1 MAVHVGTWRLL
12 RSKEA
17 IVIIVWYAVISLWLQ
32 GSGLTPFYYLNTLG
46 NQYGQWTYAICIA
59 LSYPIIGLL
68 ADMWIGRHKLI
79 TFSLWLNWA
88 TVIAVTLVSSLIV
101 VFNKTFTR
109 YAVKLSEMQ
118 ADVLVT
124 VLTVLEQIGFTS
136 FQVTAI
142 QFGTDQLQGAPKDHL
157 SSFIFWYIFVEQI
170 ATPIMEWVNYSFY
183 FTKTLYILIW
193 ALFGWS
199 LVIASLLTAIIS
211 IKTCFMSN
219 WFVRE
224 PGTPNPYR
232 LVYHVVK
239 FALKHK
245 HPLQSNNALTQWENK
260 RPSRLDYGMCKYGGP
275 FTAEEVENVKKL
287 LKLGAVLISLF
298 GVFIAAFT
306 LQDDWQSL
314 VMVHIGGR
322 TPTPENSL
330 PLLLEASCDT
340 VVLVFLIPLHELVIY
355 PLFQQYI
362 PSMLKR
368 IWMGAVL
375 IIACTVSILVIDAVG
390 HSVST
395 DVECYS
401 IQLLFNVT
409 KPYTL
414 TYSTLGIN
422 SAFMLIPNF
431 LYGLAMLTFHI
442 SLIEFIVIRSPHSM
456 KGMLLGLYYTFRFG
470 ISECFP
476 LSLQHVFD
484 YHSSGHHLSCA
495 SSFYLMLTIIAL
507 LSLVCF
513 TAVAYKIRHWDEH
526 EEIDVHSFVEEQ
538 EEEHMYQEN

>member
-1 MAVHVGTWRLL
+1 MAIGTWRLL

-17 IVIIVWYAVISLWLQ
+17 IIIIVWYAVISLWLQ
-32 GSGLTPFYYLNTLG
+32 GSGLAPVYLFNQAGTVG
-46 NQYGQWTYAICIA
+46 NPQYGQWTSTICIA
-59 LSYPIIGLL
+59 LSYPVIGLL
-68 ADMWIGRHKLI
+68 ADMWVGRHKLI
-79 TFSLWLNWA
+79 NFSLWLKWA
-88 TVIAVTLVSSLIV
+88 TVITVTLASSLVITISNTSITPNV
-101 VFNKTFTR
+101 
-109 YAVKLSEMQ
+109 SEIQ
-118 ADVLVT
+118 ADVLIT
-124 VLTVLEQIGFTS
+124 VFTLLEQIGLTS

-157 SSFIFWYIFVEQI
+157 SSFVFWYVFVEQI
-170 ATPIMEWVNYSFY
+170 ATPIIEWVNYSLY
-183 FTKTLYILIW
+183 FTETLNTYKW
-193 ALFGWS
+193 VLFGWS
-199 LVIASLLTAIIS
+199 LLVASLLTAILS
-211 IKTCFMSN
+211 IKNCFMSN

-232 LVYHVVK
+232 LVYHVIR

-245 HPLQSNNALTQWENK
+245 HPVQHNALTQWEN
-260 RPSRLDYGMCKYGGP
+260 RQPSRLDYGLYKYGGP
-275 FTAEEVENVKKL
+275 FTAEEVDNVKKL
-287 LKLGAVLISLF
+287 LKLGAVLLSLF

-355 PLFQQYI
+355 PLFQKYI
-362 PSMLKR
+362 LSMLKR

-401 IQLLFNVT
+401 IQLLFNAT
-409 KPYTL
+409 KPYAL

-422 SAFMLIPNF
+422 SAFILIPNF
-431 LYGLAMLTFHI
+431 LYGLATLTFHI

-456 KGMLLGLYYTFRFG
+456 KGMLLGLYYTFRYG
-470 ISECFP
+470 LSECFP
-476 LSLQHVFD
+476 LSLQYVFD

-526 EEIDVHSFVEEQ
+526 EEINVPSFVEEQ
-538 EEEHMYQEN
+538 EEEGMYQEN